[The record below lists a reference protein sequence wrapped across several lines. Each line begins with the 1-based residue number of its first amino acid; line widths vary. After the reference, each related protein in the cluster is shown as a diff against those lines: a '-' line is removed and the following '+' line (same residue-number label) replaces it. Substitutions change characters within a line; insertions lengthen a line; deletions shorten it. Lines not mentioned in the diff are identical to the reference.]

1 MALPSP
7 APDSYA
13 LITGASQGIGEAMA
27 RDLASQG
34 HNVILIARRK
44 EVLQSLVDEFVGN
57 YGIDALSWPA
67 DLSKEP
73 EVDEVIAKMA
83 ETKIHIIINSAGI
96 ASFGAF
102 MDQDWDY
109 ETDQFHLNATAVHRL
124 TRAALEQMLPRK
136 SGAICNVGSAAG
148 NVPIP
153 YNSTYVFTKAGVNA
167 FTEAL
172 HYELKKT
179 GVSCTL
185 LAPGPVRDA
194 VIPDS
199 EKSIVDKVVP
209 DFLWTTYE
217 SCSEETLK
225 AMSRNQ
231 RRVVPGP
238 LSKAMNTLSQILP
251 TPALAPL
258 MGKFYS
264 QMG

>member
-1 MALPSP
+1 MHCIFLPEVKGSPPTMALPSP

-27 RDLASQG
+27 RDLASHG

-44 EVLQSLVDEFVGN
+44 EALQSLVDEFVGN

-83 ETKIHIIINSAGI
+83 ETKIHIIINSPGI
-96 ASFGAF
+96 ATFGAF
-102 MDQDWDY
+102 MDQDWNY
-109 ETDQFHLNATAVHRL
+109 ETDQFHLSATAVHRL

-167 FTEAL
+167 F
-172 HYELKKT
+172 
-179 GVSCTL
+179 
-185 LAPGPVRDA
+185 R
-194 VIPDS
+194 
-199 EKSIVDKVVP
+199 
-209 DFLWTTYE
+209 
-217 SCSEETLK
+217 SEEHTSELQ
-225 AMSRNQ
+225 SR
-231 RRVVPGP
+231 
-238 LSKAMNTLSQILP
+238 
-251 TPALAPL
+251 
-258 MGKFYS
+258 F
-264 QMG
+264 